1 MSGGNAF
8 NEAFPQS
15 LMKGCIDYMM
25 RSNNFLAS
33 RFILPLLAIL
43 AFGLLLATQPV
54 FAQSSPPGAPT
65 GLTATAVGTT
75 TAELSWT
82 APSSGRDSVTG
93 YKIEHSTDNG
103 GLWTAAGSVPDTEA
117 AGTQNVDVSGVQT
130 YYSVTAVAGANLY
143 RVSAINAAGT
153 GDPSGRVSVTPP
165 VDEAQPD
172 APTGVTATANGST
185 EINLSWTAG
194 NAGASSI
201 TGYKIEYS
209 KNNLLPWMDVG
220 TTTVTT
226 NDDGTKYSDTGL
238 DPDTTRHYRV
248 SAMNVVGRG
257 PVSSTSETDNPHMA
271 TTTLAGVPAA
281 PTSVMATAVGG
292 TRVELSWTA
301 PNEGRAPITGYRI
314 ETSNNDGGT
323 WTASVLN
330 TEPPDGDN
338 TASGVQTHYAVT
350 AMVGKNLYRVSA
362 MNAIG
367 MGLVS
372 DSASVTP
379 PVDGAQP
386 DAPTAVAARPD
397 GTSEIEVT
405 WTAGDAGASSITGY
419 KIEYSKN
426 NLLPWMDIATVG
438 NVLEYSNTGLAPGTT
453 RYYRVSAI
461 NSIGRGP
468 VSVTANGTDHMATT
482 TTTRPSSVPGKPTG
496 LTATAVGTT
505 TAELSWTAPSS
516 GRDSVTGYEIEHSTD
531 NGGSW
536 AAAGSVPDTEA
547 VGTQN
552 VDVSGVQTYYSVT
565 AAAGVNLYRVS
576 AINVTGTGD
585 PSTPPVSVTPPVDEA
600 QPDAPTG
607 VTATANGS
615 TEINLSWTA
624 GNAGASSITG
634 YKIEYS
640 KNNLLPWMDVGT
652 TTVTTNDDGTKYSDT
667 GLDPDTTRHYRVS
680 AMSSAGRGPVS
691 SISETDNP
699 HMATTTLA
707 GVPAAPTSVM
717 ATAVG
722 GTRVEL
728 SWTAPN
734 EGRAPITG
742 YRIETSNNDGG
753 TWTASVLN
761 TEPPDGDNTASGVQ
775 THYAVTAVVG
785 KNLYRVSAMNAIGMG
800 PVSDSASVTPPVVG
814 QEPAVPT
821 AVAARPDGT
830 SEIEVTWTAGDAGAS
845 SITGYKIEYSK
856 NNLLPWMDVATTTA
870 TRYEDTGLDPN
881 TTRYY
886 RVSAINV
893 VGRGPVSSISE
904 TDNPHMA
911 TTAMGSAD
919 RMGMVTLSTQ
929 EPMVGTAITATLTDA
944 DSPTSAHE
952 WQWEKSTN
960 MSSWMDAMGTG
971 AMTATYTPEMAD
983 EGYYLRAT
991 VTYTDANRSG
1001 RIAEETIGNAV
1012 APGPA
1017 SDADRLLAEYDDN
1030 ADDRIDDD
1038 EIGDAIVDYVNGDLS
1053 PADMGA
1059 VIVLYLQ

>member
-1 MSGGNAF
+1 
-8 NEAFPQS
+8 
-15 LMKGCIDYMM
+15 MM

-103 GLWTAAGSVPDTEA
+103 ALWTGDGSVANTETA
-117 AGTQNVDVSGVQT
+117 NTASGVQT
-130 YYSVTAVAGANLY
+130 YHSVTAAVGANLY
-143 RVSAINAAGT
+143 RVSAINDVGT

-165 VDEAQPD
+165 VDEAQPA

-194 NAGASSI
+194 DAGASSI

-238 DPDTTRHYRV
+238 DPNTTRYYRV
-248 SAMNVVGRG
+248 TAMNVVGRG
-257 PVSSTSETDNPHMA
+257 PVSATDGTTTHMA

-281 PTSVMATAVGG
+281 PTSVMATAVG
-292 TRVELSWTA
+292 TLTVELSWTA

-314 ETSNNDGGT
+314 EHSPDNGGSWTGDG
-323 WTASVLN
+323 SVAD
-330 TEPPDGDN
+330 TETVN
-338 TASGVQTHYAVT
+338 TASGVQTYHSVT
-350 AMVGKNLYRVSA
+350 AVAGKNLYRVSA

-386 DAPTAVAARPD
+386 DAPTVVAAMPD

-426 NLLPWMDIATVG
+426 NLLPWMDVATVG

-516 GRDSVTGYEIEHSTD
+516 GRDSVTGYEIDRSTD
-531 NGGSW
+531 NGATWGV
-536 AAAGSVPDTEA
+536 SVANTETVNTA
-547 VGTQN
+547 
-552 VDVSGVQTYYSVT
+552 SGVQTYHSVT

-576 AINVTGTGD
+576 AINDVGTGD
-585 PSTPPVSVTPPVDEA
+585 PSTPVSVTPPVDGA
-600 QPDAPTG
+600 QPAAPTG

-624 GNAGASSITG
+624 GDAGASSITG

-667 GLDPDTTRHYRVS
+667 GLDPNTTRYYRVT
-680 AMSSAGRGPVS
+680 AMSSAGRGPVFC
-691 SISETDNP
+691 NRRNNHP
-699 HMATTTLA
+699 HGDHYA
-707 GVPAAPTSVM
+707 GRSAGCAD
-717 ATAVG
+717 
-722 GTRVEL
+722 EC
-728 SWTAPN
+728 
-734 EGRAPITG
+734 
-742 YRIETSNNDGG
+742 
-753 TWTASVLN
+753 
-761 TEPPDGDNTASGVQ
+761 DGD
-775 THYAVTAVVG
+775 
-785 KNLYRVSAMNAIGMG
+785 
-800 PVSDSASVTPPVVG
+800 
-814 QEPAVPT
+814 
-821 AVAARPDGT
+821 
-830 SEIEVTWTAGDAGAS
+830 
-845 SITGYKIEYSK
+845 
-856 NNLLPWMDVATTTA
+856 
-870 TRYEDTGLDPN
+870 
-881 TTRYY
+881 
-886 RVSAINV
+886 
-893 VGRGPVSSISE
+893 
-904 TDNPHMA
+904 
-911 TTAMGSAD
+911 GS
-919 RMGMVTLSTQ
+919 
-929 EPMVGTAITATLTDA
+929 
-944 DSPTSAHE
+944 
-952 WQWEKSTN
+952 
-960 MSSWMDAMGTG
+960 
-971 AMTATYTPEMAD
+971 
-983 EGYYLRAT
+983 
-991 VTYTDANRSG
+991 
-1001 RIAEETIGNAV
+1001 GNAY
-1012 APGPA
+1012 G
-1017 SDADRLLAEYDDN
+1017 
-1030 ADDRIDDD
+1030 
-1038 EIGDAIVDYVNGDLS
+1038 
-1053 PADMGA
+1053 
-1059 VIVLYLQ
+1059 